1 MGDKRLKEEQVSVD
15 NICRL
20 ILKLKNELE
29 EVKLENKKLRH
40 ILNLPIIPEIV
51 KKGLDKV

>member
-1 MGDKRLKEEQVSVD
+1 MRDKRLKEEQVSID
-15 NICRL
+15 NIWRL

>member
-1 MGDKRLKEEQVSVD
+1 MRDKRLKEEQVSID

>member
-1 MGDKRLKEEQVSVD
+1 MRDKRLKEEQVSID

-29 EVKLENKKLRH
+29 EVRLENKKLRH

>member
-1 MGDKRLKEEQVSVD
+1 MRDKRLKEEQVSID

-29 EVKLENKKLRH
+29 EVKLENKKLRY
-40 ILNLPIIPEIV
+40 ILNLSIIPEIV
-51 KKGLDKV
+51 KKGLDKI